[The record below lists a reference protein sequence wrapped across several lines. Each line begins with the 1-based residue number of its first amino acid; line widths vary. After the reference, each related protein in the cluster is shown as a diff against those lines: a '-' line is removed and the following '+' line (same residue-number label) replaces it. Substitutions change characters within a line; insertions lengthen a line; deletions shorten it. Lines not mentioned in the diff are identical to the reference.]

1 MLREA
6 DDEPDVAWDDDGA
19 GADKSRWRAIALR
32 ASKGPSPDWRDCGA
46 VYAVADAG
54 RQFAPSSPIPSLG
67 TGQPYISRFSAG
79 VSLSSR
85 LSLLDGVTEEKENPD
100 DLGVQYN
107 PLEIVR
113 PPATRRGDSDHPW
126 QNRHEWEGRGWG
138 IQSRKEGEKDCGVP
152 RAI

>member
-6 DDEPDVAWDDDGA
+6 DDEPDVACDDDGA
-19 GADKSRWRAIALR
+19 GADKSRWKAIALR
-32 ASKGPSPDWRDCGA
+32 ASKGPSPDWRDCG
-46 VYAVADAG
+46 VVA
-54 RQFAPSSPIPSLG
+54 RRRPPIRPLVSDSIS
-67 TGQPYISRFSAG
+67 GQPYISRFSAG
-79 VSLSSR
+79 VSFSSR

-126 QNRHEWEGRGWG
+126 QNRHKREGRGWG
-138 IQSRKEGEKDCGVP
+138 IQSGKEGEKDCGVP